1 MSNFITALGIPNV
14 GKSTAIGLANT
25 FTTIDGLM
33 KASFKD
39 ITDIKDIGDETGNA
53 IYNFFKDEDN
63 LKRIKTLLYD
73 ITIEQE
79 EVKEVLNLDNPF
91 SGKKVYAT
99 GTFENYKKNQLKE
112 AIEFLGGIFK
122 YSKSSLDI
130 LVVGS
135 KKGSSKV
142 KEAESIGATIMS
154 ENEFTKLVEEIM
166 K

>member
-1 MSNFITALGIPNV
+1 
-14 GKSTAIGLANT
+14 
-25 FTTIDGLM
+25 M

-39 ITDIKDIGDETGNA
+39 ITDIKDIGNETGNT
-53 IYNFFKDEDN
+53 IYNFFRDEDTLN
-63 LKRIKTLLYD
+63 ILKALAYD
-73 ITIEQE
+73 ITVEQE
-79 EVKEVLNLDNPF
+79 EEKEVLNLDNPF

-112 AIEFLGGIFK
+112 TIEYLGGIFK
-122 YSKSSLDI
+122 YSKTSLDI

>member
-1 MSNFITALGIPNV
+1 M
-14 GKSTAIGLANT
+14 
-25 FTTIDGLM
+25 
-33 KASFKD
+33 
-39 ITDIKDIGDETGNA
+39 
-53 IYNFFKDEDN
+53 
-63 LKRIKTLLYD
+63 LYD

-79 EVKEVLNLDNPF
+79 EVKEVVNLDNPF